1 MTQLKSDQTIVRQSR
16 GFRALIQGINTDET
30 EDDDDDD
37 VVVDLIQVVRHLL
50 RLTCGVETCE

>member
-1 MTQLKSDQTIVRQSR
+1 MTQLKSDQTIVWQSR

-30 EDDDDDD
+30 DDDDGD
-37 VVVDLIQVVRHLL
+37 VVDLIQVVRHLL

>member
-1 MTQLKSDQTIVRQSR
+1 MTQLKSDQTIVWQSR

-30 EDDDDDD
+30 DDDDDD
-37 VVVDLIQVVRHLL
+37 DVDLIQVVRHLL